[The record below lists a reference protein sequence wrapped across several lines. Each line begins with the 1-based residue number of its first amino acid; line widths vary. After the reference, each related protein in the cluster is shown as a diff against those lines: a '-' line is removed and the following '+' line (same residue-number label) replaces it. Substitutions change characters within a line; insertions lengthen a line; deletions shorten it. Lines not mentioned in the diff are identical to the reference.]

1 MIANVK
7 ATLLLRERIPF
18 REDSFA
24 ELVLWQLP
32 QPLAGSAH
40 RFKYRL
46 AFVRDGVCVVR
57 FDNESGKGDH
67 RHVRGR
73 ESSYKFVSPDK
84 LIEDFLRE
92 ARRAD
97 REDRDA

>member
-7 ATLLLRERIPF
+7 ATLLPRERIPF

-73 ESSYKFVSPDK
+73 ESNYKFVSPDK
-84 LIEDFLRE
+84 LLEDFLRE

-97 REDRDA
+97 REDRDP

>member
-1 MIANVK
+1 MK
-7 ATLLLRERIPF
+7 AALLLRDRIPF
-18 REDSFA
+18 SEESFA

-32 QPLAGSAH
+32 QAVPGSRHA
-40 RFKYRL
+40 FKYRL
-46 AFVRDGVCVVR
+46 AFVRRGVCVVR

-67 RHVRGR
+67 RHVRGK
-73 ESSYKFVSPDK
+73 ESSYKFVSPEK

-97 REDRDA
+97 HEDRDP

>member
-1 MIANVK
+1 MR

-18 REDSFA
+18 SEDSFA
-24 ELVLWQLP
+24 ELVLWRLP
-32 QPLAGSAH
+32 RALPGSDH
-40 RFKYRL
+40 SYKYRL
-46 AFVRDGVCVVR
+46 AFVREGVCVVR

-67 RHVRGR
+67 RHLSGR
-73 ESSYKFVSPDK
+73 ESSYRFVSPEK

-97 REDRDA
+97 REDRDS